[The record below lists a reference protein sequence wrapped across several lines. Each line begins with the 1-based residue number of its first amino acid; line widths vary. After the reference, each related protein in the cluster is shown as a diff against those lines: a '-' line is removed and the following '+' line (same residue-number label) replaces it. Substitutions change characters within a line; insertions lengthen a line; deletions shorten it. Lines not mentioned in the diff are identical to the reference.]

1 MNDRLKRFFEE
12 QLQPEDVD
20 EYSRAVG
27 IQYATAALL
36 IQVAKSDSEQDE
48 LERAMIN
55 VLLQDTFDLS
65 DEMLEEILEF
75 ADEALSEADSI
86 DQFVEMVK
94 DHFDYP
100 DKVKLVEYL
109 WVVAFADG
117 RLDRYEEQF
126 IQKVSDYIQ
135 VSEDDFNQAKQAA
148 QER

>member
-55 VLLQDTFDLS
+55 VLLQDTFDLT

-75 ADEALSEADSI
+75 ADEALSEPDSI

-94 DHFDYP
+94 DHFEYS

-135 VSEDDFNQAKQAA
+135 VSVDDFNQAKSAA
-148 QER
+148 EER